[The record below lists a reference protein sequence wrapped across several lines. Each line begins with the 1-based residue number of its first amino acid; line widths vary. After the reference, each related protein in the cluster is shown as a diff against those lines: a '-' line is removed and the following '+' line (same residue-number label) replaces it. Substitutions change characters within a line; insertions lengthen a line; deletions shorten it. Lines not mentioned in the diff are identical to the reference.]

1 MTGATH
7 QAGALLAAGLY
18 AQAISL
24 SPALVVATAAGA
36 LAAARLPDVDAPRDP
51 EDPRRYDHRRGP
63 HSLVFAG
70 GGVLLAAL
78 LAVAAFGYPPTQLG
92 EGEPLFLALVQLYQ
106 GATGKLAAVVAV
118 GVALGYLSHLFLDFF
133 TTKGIWLLRPKGVR
147 LALPVVRRG
156 RLPEPLVLVTF
167 AFALVPTLIIP
178 VLKGVLE
185 GLVSL

>member
-18 AQAISL
+18 AQIMGL
-24 SPALVVATAAGA
+24 SPALAVATAAGA
-36 LAAARLPDVDAPRDP
+36 FAAARIPDVDAPRDL

-78 LAVAAFGYPPTQLG
+78 LAVAAFGYTPTRLG

-118 GVALGYLSHLFLDFF
+118 GAALGYLSHLFLDLF
-133 TTKGIWLLRPKGVR
+133 TTKGIWLLRPGGVR
-147 LALPVVRRG
+147 LALPVVRKG
-156 RLPEPLVLVTF
+156 GLPEPLVLITF
-167 AFALVPTLIIP
+167 AFALIPTLVIP
-178 VLKGVLE
+178 MLKGIIE
-185 GLVSL
+185 GFVTL